1 MSNPDLAT
9 VENRLQALEN
19 RVAKNA
25 TKAKSR
31 VTLTVVIMACLL
43 EAKGDMLGRSLSA
56 VVYRRPP
63 GRGGR
68 DMPV

>member
-25 TKAKSR
+25 AKAKSR
-31 VTLTVVIMACLL
+31 VTLTVVVMACLL
-43 EAKGDMLGRSLSA
+43 A
-56 VVYRRPP
+56 VSYTHLTLPTKA
-63 GRGGR
+63 
-68 DMPV
+68 